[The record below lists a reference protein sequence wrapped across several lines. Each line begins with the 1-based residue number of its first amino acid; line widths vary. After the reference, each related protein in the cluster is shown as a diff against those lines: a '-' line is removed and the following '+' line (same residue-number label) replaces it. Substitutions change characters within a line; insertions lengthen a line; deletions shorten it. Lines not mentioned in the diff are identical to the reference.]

1 MPHVIHHPHPAPVHH
16 HTTLYVGIGLL
27 VMVAVILAL
36 SLVPTITVQESV
48 ALPITAN
55 QSFPDYAQ
63 RHPELTLPMP
73 AALIDTSDYY
83 FRHINLNTRLDTD
96 DQTDYIFRHSEL
108 VNP

>member
-1 MPHVIHHPHPAPVHH
+1 MHGRDMHSCYTQIGSGCSPTKENSMPHVIHHPHPAPVHH

-36 SLVPTITVQESV
+36 SLVPTITLREPV

-73 AALIDTSDYY
+73 AALIDT
-83 FRHINLNTRLDTD
+83 
-96 DQTDYIFRHSEL
+96 
-108 VNP
+108 